1 MSSVLSLARPD
12 ILQLQPYQHATWD
25 PSLERMHANEMP
37 WRAQGDNTSAGLNR
51 YPEPQPHALV
61 ERMARLYDVPASRC
75 LVGRGSDEAIERE
88 SLA

>member
-37 WRAQGDNTSAGLNR
+37 WRAQGDNSSAGLNR
-51 YPEPQPHALV
+51 YPEPQPRALV
-61 ERMARLYDVPASRC
+61 ERMARLYGVQI
-75 LVGRGSDEAIERE
+75 GRAHV
-88 SLA
+88 